1 MTGRSRGTE
10 AWAGLEGLDD
20 EVLLCGFLEVLWPL
34 QGKGN
39 PEGPLPG
46 LTLPGGLPAPL

>member
-1 MTGRSRGTE
+1 MCYPINADTSSKEEPDSVMTGRSRGNE

-34 QGKGN
+34 
-39 PEGPLPG
+39 
-46 LTLPGGLPAPL
+46 